1 MPHATTESDSA
12 LSSVKDNATTSL
24 FTYRIL
30 PPKITTDSEL
40 AVLKSNL
47 RELPARDATPT
58 KSALWKSGQPRRE
71 ISSNFHSSSGAK
83 SDAYFCHDRWK
94 IAFPSGQCTE
104 KVEVEESKR
113 RPGRFGSREWTG
125 TDEDLFKRD
134 LEKHVSSTQSYFKG
148 PQRIFFGPEEA
159 RLFSNYDYPPEA
171 DDMSIWAIEQMVN
184 PEDRLRVQAGYSA
197 SVLKN
202 ASQSDAETPALEN
215 GSVGDVSVT
224 DESAVSLS
232 AESAQVTSDTGTDV
246 SAVSQQLSTSDS
258 CNR

>member
-24 FTYRIL
+24 FTYHIL
-30 PPKITTDSEL
+30 PPKIIADSEL
-40 AVLKSNL
+40 AALKSNL

-71 ISSNFHSSSGAK
+71 ISSRFHSASDAK

-113 RPGRFGSREWTG
+113 KPGRFGSREWTG

-134 LEKHVSSTQSYFKG
+134 FENQFDSTQSYFKG
-148 PQRIFFGPEEA
+148 PQRIFFSPDEA
-159 RLFSNYDYPPEA
+159 RRFFDYPSNA

-184 PEDRLRVQAGYSA
+184 PEDRLKVQVGYSA
-197 SVLKN
+197 AVLKN
-202 ASQSDAETPALEN
+202 ASQSNAETQNPDA
-215 GSVGDVSVT
+215 GSVDDVSVT
-224 DESAVSLS
+224 DESAISPS
-232 AESAQVTSDTGTDV
+232 SGSPQVTSDTGTDV
-246 SAVSQQLSTSDS
+246 SAVSQKLPISVS
-258 CNR
+258 CIR

>member
-12 LSSVKDNATTSL
+12 LSSVEDNATTSL
-24 FTYRIL
+24 FTYHIL
-30 PPKITTDSEL
+30 PPKIITDSEL
-40 AVLKSNL
+40 AALKSNL
-47 RELPARDATPT
+47 RELPARDARPT

-71 ISSNFHSSSGAK
+71 ISSKFHTASGAK
-83 SDAYFCHDRWK
+83 SDAYYRHDRWK

-104 KVEVEESKR
+104 KIEVEESKR

-159 RLFSNYDYPPEA
+159 RRFSNYDYPPEA

-184 PEDRLRVQAGYSA
+184 PEDRLKVQAGYSA
-197 SVLKN
+197 SILKS
-202 ASQSDAETPALEN
+202 ASQSDAETPPPET
-215 GSVGDVSVT
+215 GSVDDVNIT

-232 AESAQVTSDTGTDV
+232 SESAQVTSHTGTDV
-246 SAVSQQLSTSDS
+246 SAVSQRLPISIS
-258 CNR
+258 CNS